1 MSKHEAVLLL
11 DRLGEHPA
19 VRAWRAIEDGADPTS
34 VEVLKPEKRRSSV
47 FRLNGVGP
55 GGTSVIAKRR
65 QRGELD
71 LEHRLY
77 AEVLPSLSVPAPQVF
92 GFVEA
97 ADERSWIFLED
108 AGELWYSPS
117 EPEHRALA
125 VHWLAELHTGSSDVL
140 AALPDTGSAY
150 FRSVLEAGLDGVRTG
165 LDRSDLSPPDRAVL
179 HSIASQLELVRERWE
194 DVEAVCA
201 AAPRGIVHGDFVPK
215 NVRARPGRG
224 GLELVAFD
232 WETAGVASPAAD
244 LGLLPEEGDSLRL
257 YHALVSGT
265 WPDLGWE
272 EVQRLARTGRLLRLL
287 NCVHWEAR
295 SFLYPWIEH
304 TMRRMRA
311 YERALYEATDPSTW
325 VARPR

>member
-1 MSKHEAVLLL
+1 MSKHETVVLL
-11 DRLGEHPA
+11 DRLGDHPA
-19 VRAWRAIEDGADPTS
+19 VQAWRGIDGGAEPGS

-55 GGTSVIAKRR
+55 GGASVIAKRR

-77 AEVLPSLSVPAPQVF
+77 AEVLPSLSLPALRLL
-92 GFVEA
+92 GFVESA
-97 ADERSWIFLED
+97 GERSWIFLED
-108 AGELWYSPS
+108 AGERWYAPG

-125 VHWLAELHTGSSDVL
+125 VRWLADLHTCSADL
-140 AALPDTGSAY
+140 ATSLPDTGAAY
-150 FRSVLEAGLDGVRTG
+150 FRSVLEAGLDGLRTG
-165 LDRSDLSPPDRAVL
+165 LDHAELSPPDRAVL
-179 HSIASQLELVRERWE
+179 RSIVSQLELVGERWE

-244 LGLLPEEGDSLRL
+244 IGLLPEEGDSLRL
-257 YHALVSGT
+257 YHSLVSRA
-265 WPDLGWE
+265 WPGLSWE
-272 EVQRLARTGRLLRLL
+272 DVQRLARTGRLLRLL

-311 YERALYEATDPSTW
+311 YERALGEATDPGAW
-325 VARPR
+325 DGAAG